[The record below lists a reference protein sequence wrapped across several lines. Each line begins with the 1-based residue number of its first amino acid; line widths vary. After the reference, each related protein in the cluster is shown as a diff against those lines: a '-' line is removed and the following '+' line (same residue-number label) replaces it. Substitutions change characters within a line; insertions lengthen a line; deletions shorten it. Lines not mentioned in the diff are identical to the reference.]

1 MVQECNCCFPHV
13 TTNIVRKKLLTNI
26 TGEVTETKLLRN
38 FFKVKKKKIWNEFH
52 KHLLRNQCYF
62 FSIGSSLHLCLVLVS
77 TAFIFNI
84 RLPIIL

>member
-1 MVQECNCCFPHV
+1 MLFSTCNNNV
-13 TTNIVRKKLLTNI
+13 VRKKLLTNI

-38 FFKVKKKKIWNEFH
+38 FFKVKKKKVWNEFQ

-84 RLPIIL
+84 RLPITL

>member
-1 MVQECNCCFPHV
+1 MVQESNCCFPHV

-26 TGEVTETKLLRN
+26 TGEVTETKLLRK

-62 FSIGSSLHLCLVLVS
+62 FSIGSSLHICLVLVS